1 MSDKEEETPVETER
15 CGGCGCGCS
24 RSCSRTYK
32 DGCLVSAQVLSIIA
46 ASVALIL
53 GIIISV
59 WSVGYQQRG
68 IIGLAILWSVALLV
82 LFMLTC
88 CCRRPRRFIIATGV
102 LAVFVSLC
110 VAGPE
115 VYLVIRLNSLGFMWS
130 DSGTLIVLL
139 IGLISLLW
147 LVAGIL
153 ALRSQKYSSLSERT
167 KAGQNNNSN
176 NDEEQDIEAHAVE
189 PHVIVEPDGTTPVE
203 LENEFDKDIEA
214 LDIEAHAVE
223 SDAVVEPNGTTPV
236 ENA

>member
-1 MSDKEEETPVETER
+1 MNTNNNNSTSNMVPNVNKESYDQYR
-15 CGGCGCGCS
+15 
-24 RSCSRTYK
+24 SRTNK
-32 DGCLVSAQVLSIIA
+32 DRCLLSAQVLSIIA

-68 IIGLAILWSVALLV
+68 IIGLAILLSVALLV

-88 CCRRPRRFIIATGV
+88 CCRRQRRFIYASGV

-110 VAGPE
+110 VAGLE
-115 VYLVIRLNSLGFMWS
+115 VYHVILFNSFGMMWS
-130 DSGTLIVLL
+130 DSSILVILI
-139 IGLISLLW
+139 IGLLSLLW

-176 NDEEQDIEAHAVE
+176 NDEVQDIEAHAVE
-189 PHVIVEPDGTTPVE
+189 PHDIVEPDGTTPVE

-236 ENA
+236 EYA

>member
-1 MSDKEEETPVETER
+1 MNTNNNNSTSNMVPNVNKESYDQYR
-15 CGGCGCGCS
+15 
-24 RSCSRTYK
+24 SRTNK
-32 DGCLVSAQVLSIIA
+32 DRCLLMAQVLSIIA

-68 IIGLAILWSVALLV
+68 IIGLAILLSVALLV

-88 CCRRPRRFIIATGV
+88 CCRRPRRFIYATGV

-115 VYLVIRLNSLGFMWS
+115 VYLVILLNSLGLMWS
-130 DSGTLIVLL
+130 DSSILIVLL
-139 IGLISLLW
+139 IGLLSLLW

-153 ALRSQKYSSLSERT
+153 ALRFVASGRHADLENEFDQD
-167 KAGQNNNSN
+167 
-176 NDEEQDIEAHAVE
+176 DEEQDIEAHAVE

-223 SDAVVEPNGTTPV
+223 SDDVVEPNGITPL